1 MEDCSVKLSKEQAEM
16 LLPLIPALQKST
28 SAIEDGSGCRFTID
42 EMFAKERPRGRSTP
56 AQNYLL
62 VSFLGALANCLLSC

>member
-1 MEDCSVKLSKEQAEM
+1 MNLSKEQAEM
-16 LLPLIPALQKST
+16 LLPLIPVLQKST
-28 SAIEDGSGCRFTID
+28 SAAIDDGSGCRFTIE

-62 VSFLGALANCLLSC
+62 VSFLGALANCLISC